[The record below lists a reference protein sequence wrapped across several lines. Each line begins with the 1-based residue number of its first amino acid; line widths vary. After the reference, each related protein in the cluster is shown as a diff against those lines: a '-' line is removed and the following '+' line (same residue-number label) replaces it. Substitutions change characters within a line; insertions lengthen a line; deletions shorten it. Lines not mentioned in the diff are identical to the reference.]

1 MFWFVLVALLALWL
15 VGMVPALGVGRS
27 IHLLPVM
34 AVLILIVRLV
44 SARVV
49 L

>member
-1 MFWFVLVALLALWL
+1 MFWAILIALFALWL

-27 IHLLPVM
+27 IHILPVL
-34 AVLILIVRLV
+34 AVIILIVRLA
-44 SARVV
+44 SERIV

>member
-1 MFWFVLVALLALWL
+1 MFWFILSALLALWWVGL
-15 VGMVPALGVGRS
+15 VAPFRVGRS

-34 AVLILIVRLV
+34 AVVLVIVRLV
-44 SARVV
+44 SERIV

>member
-15 VGMVPALGVGRS
+15 VGMVRALGVGRA
-27 IHLLPVM
+27 IHVLPAV

-49 L
+49 F

>member
-1 MFWFVLVALLALWL
+1 MFWAILIGLLVLWL

-27 IHLLPVM
+27 IHILPVV
-34 AVLILIVRLV
+34 AVIVLIVRLV
-44 SARVV
+44 SARIV